1 MTNHSTF
8 KKGSLVCVSTGM
20 QLGAHISP
28 ISQSHIENADIVF
41 AVMSDGIMQKW
52 VEGMNPNVFNM
63 QQFYQKGKPRSD
75 TYEDMM
81 QAMLSEMRKG
91 KNVVGAFYGHAGVFV
106 TPSHK
111 AIAIAKAEGYYAHM
125 EPGISA
131 EDCLFAD
138 CGINPGALGCANYEA
153 TQLVFYKRAI
163 DASAYLI
170 LWQANIVGDRTLIKR
185 ATNKKYRQLL
195 VDVLS
200 DYYPLE
206 HEVILYEAPTLAIDK
221 PRVESITLG
230 DFVTAPLKPHTTL
243 VLPPSKPL
251 RRNDEIFER
260 YEQLEANVAHL
271 VLVK

>member
-1 MTNHSTF
+1 MTKNSNL

-20 QLGAHISP
+20 KLGAHISP
-28 ISQSHIENADIVF
+28 ISQSHIENADSVF
-41 AVMSDGIMQKW
+41 AVMADGIMQKW

-75 TYEDMM
+75 TYEEMM

-138 CGINPGALGCANYEA
+138 CGINPGSLGCANYEA
-153 TQLVFYKRAI
+153 TQLVYYQRNI
-163 DASAYLI
+163 DPTAYLI
-170 LWQANIVGDRTLIKR
+170 LWQANIVGDRTLIKC
-185 ATNKKYRQLL
+185 ATSKEYRQLL

-200 DYYPLE
+200 EHYPLN
-206 HEVILYEAPTLAIDK
+206 HEVILYEAPTLAIDI
-221 PRVESITLG
+221 PRIEYITLQN
-230 DFVTAPLKPHTTL
+230 FVSAELKGHTTL
-243 VLPPSKPL
+243 VLPPSKTL
-251 RRNDEIFER
+251 KRNKKIFDK
-260 YEQLEANVAHL
+260 YEQLDATISHL